1 MQETPLIV
9 ALLLIAGAWFWYLY
23 PNLVGSRRDA
33 PLNSTEEFD
42 RWTHLMADVQR
53 RAPAARVTSRRD
65 VVKSRR
71 RRSLV
76 MLALGAIGA
85 AVAALA
91 TEWNDNL
98 LWLVHAAFDAL
109 IILFLGILAMIRQQ
123 QRARF
128 ARRYGETALQQSERA
143 QVRIIA
149 Q

>member
-1 MQETPLIV
+1 MKETPLIV

-53 RAPAARVTSRRD
+53 RTPSARNISRRD
-65 VVKSRR
+65 MVKARR
-71 RRSLV
+71 RRT
-76 MLALGAIGA
+76 LALL
-85 AVAALA
+85 AVAAIATAALA
-91 TEWNDNL
+91 LANDNSTI

-109 IILFLGILAMIRQQ
+109 IVLFLAVLAMIRQQ
-123 QRARF
+123 RNARF
-128 ARRYGETALQQSERA
+128 ARNYGEAPFEAEGA